1 MKRDAFTSKQAC
13 YLSGCTSHQL
23 RYWDKVKLVS
33 PTIQSSNGKPGV
45 PKLYSF
51 RDIVSLRVIKTLLD
65 NGMSIQRVRR
75 AWKYLTKNGNLDDQL
90 SNIRLVSDGKTIYS
104 VEDKVVFDA
113 LKSGQLAFFETID
126 QVTKEVREDVSKFEL
141 DKERFLNL
149 LTKVEE
155 DVLSQQMQAYR

>member
-155 DVLSQQMQAYR
+155 DVLSQQMQA

>member
-113 LKSGQLAFFETID
+113 LKPGQLAFFETID

-155 DVLSQQMQAYR
+155 DVLSQQMQA

>member
-1 MKRDAFTSKQAC
+1 MKKDAFTSKQAC
-13 YLSGCTSHQL
+13 YLSACTSHQL
-23 RYWDKVKLVS
+23 RYWDKVGLVS

-75 AWKYLTKNGNLDDQL
+75 AWKYLTRNGNLQDQL
-90 SNIRLVSDGKTIYS
+90 SEVKLVSDGETIYT
-104 VEDKVVFDA
+104 VEDDKVFDA

-126 QVTKEVREDVSKFEL
+126 EVTKEVREDVSKFEL

-155 DVLSQQMQAYR
+155 DVLSQQLQA

>member
-23 RYWDKVKLVS
+23 RYWDKVGLVS
-33 PTIQSSNGKPGV
+33 PTIQSSKGKPGV

-75 AWKYLTKNGNLDDQL
+75 AWRYLTKNGNLEDQL
-90 SNIRLVSDGKTIYS
+90 SNIRLVSDGKTIYT
-104 VEDKVVFDA
+104 VEDEIVFDA

-126 QVTKEVREDVSKFEL
+126 NVTKEVREDVSKFEL

-155 DVLSQQMQAYR
+155 DVLSQQMQA